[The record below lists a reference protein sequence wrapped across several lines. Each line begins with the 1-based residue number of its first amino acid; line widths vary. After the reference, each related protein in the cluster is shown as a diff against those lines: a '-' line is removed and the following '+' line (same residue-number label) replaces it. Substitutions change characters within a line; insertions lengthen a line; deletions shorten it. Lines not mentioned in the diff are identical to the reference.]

1 MKVKIKIK
9 KGDLI
14 ETHNGNIA
22 IVLDS
27 DHIEKDWSDIMFS
40 RSGHIRYG
48 FYNGNIR
55 RVLNE
60 NR

>member
-1 MKVKIKIK
+1 MKFKKIK

-14 ETHNGNIA
+14 ETINGNVA

-27 DHIEKDWSDIMFS
+27 CHIEKNWSDIMFL

-48 FYNGNIR
+48 FFNGNIG
-55 RVLNE
+55 RVLNAS
-60 NR
+60 R

>member
-1 MKVKIKIK
+1 MKVKYK

-14 ETHNGNIA
+14 ETKNGNIA

-27 DHIEKDWSDIMFS
+27 NHIEKGWSDIMFL

-48 FYNGNIR
+48 FYNAYIK

-60 NR
+60 SR